1 MTEEHSNIA
10 VVASRLATMP
20 ARTPGLLGRQRP
32 TVRAG
37 AATEREALTRV
48 WAAGRRREATAR
60 RTRAGQRSPG
70 AVSLVILIAARR
82 PKTTSIPRT
91 RMVGRSREA
100 ISPLT
105 QTAVRGQETAFLPH
119 GRLAVR
125 SPETTSPLARQ
136 MGDRPEAVS
145 PLIPRKLETTSHL
158 TLATVHRPEAV
169 APLGWEAPC
178 RPGTTSP
185 PHGWVEAVGLAWAA
199 AAGEGRARTRR
210 GMPASCVEGSRADCD
225 D

>member
-1 MTEEHSNIA
+1 MTEEHSNIV

-48 WAAGRRREATAR
+48 WAAGRRREA
-60 RTRAGQRSPG
+60 
-70 AVSLVILIAARR
+70 
-82 PKTTSIPRT
+82 
-91 RMVGRSREA
+91 

-105 QTAVRGQETAFLPH
+105 QTAVRRQETAFLPH

-125 SPETTSPLARQ
+125 CRETTSPLARQ

-178 RPGTTSP
+178 RHGTTSP
-185 PHGWVEAVGLAWAA
+185 PHGWVEAAGHAWPAVATAWAVGLAWAA

-210 GMPASCVEGSRADCD
+210 GIPASCIVGSRADCYD
-225 D
+225 